1 MDGSA
6 DVIADASEQPEHIY
20 TRVINIGHENHSD
33 GTGRMLPSL
42 AGNKYVL
49 VSVYDGYIKMQAH
62 KDRSQEDYVKT
73 YSALFDFM
81 ARNKKTIS
89 VQRLDN
95 ETSGAVEELFNE
107 RNINYQYVPPHCHR
121 ALRAERAIRSA
132 KNHIIATLC
141 TADEDFPMHM
151 WDELLEQAEIS
162 LNHLRGCR
170 SNMAISAYEGMH
182 GRPYDFLAHPIAPPG
197 IKIQVHEKPEQRTS
211 WGVHCVDGFYLG
223 PALDHY
229 RSWRTY
235 IPQTRSKCV
244 SDTIAW
250 FPARVRM
257 PGTSKIEALSAAIRC
272 QHRTHQGSR

>member
-1 MDGSA
+1 MITVEQDTDMDGSA
-6 DVIADASEQPEHIY
+6 EVEDDENERPEHVY
-20 TRVINIGHENHSD
+20 TRVINLGHENHSD
-33 GTGRMLPSL
+33 GTGRMTPSL

-49 VSVYDGYIKMQAH
+49 VSVYDGYIKMQAY
-62 KDRSQEDYVKT
+62 KDRSQEEYVET
-73 YSALFDFM
+73 YSRLLKFL

-95 ETSGAVEELFNE
+95 ETSTAVEELFDEHNVE
-107 RNINYQYVPPHCHR
+107 FQYVPPHCHR

-132 KNHIIATLC
+132 KNHFIATLC

-182 GRPYDFLAHPIAPPG
+182 GRQYNFLAHPIAPPG
-197 IKIQVHEKPEQRTS
+197 IKIQVHEKPEQRAS
-211 WGVHCVDGFYLG
+211 WGVHSVDGFYLG

-229 RSWRTY
+229 RS
-235 IPQTRSKCV
+235 
-244 SDTIAW
+244 
-250 FPARVRM
+250 
-257 PGTSKIEALSAAIRC
+257 
-272 QHRTHQGSR
+272 